1 MANNAN
7 YDKMFEML
15 SKRIGTDP
23 EKLRSVAQN
32 GSIED
37 LMRSM
42 NPNDAMKIQNLLQ
55 NKTELERL
63 MKSEQA
69 QAILK
74 KLSEGK

>member
-7 YDKMFEML
+7 YDKMLEML

-23 EKLRSVAQN
+23 NKLRSVAQS
-32 GSIED
+32 GSVEE

-63 MKSEQA
+63 MKTEQA

>member
-7 YDKMFEML
+7 YDKMLEML

-23 EKLRSVAQN
+23 NKLRSVAQS
-32 GSIED
+32 GSVDE

-63 MKSEQA
+63 MKTEQA